1 MADWLVYGLSAMFLI
16 GMLGCLVVIP
26 ITAFRLFAILFQHDP
41 EEDQN
46 PYGLEPD
53 PSVLNQQQRC
63 NRNNQPQ

>member
-1 MADWLVYGLSAMFLI
+1 VVTDGNRVRWFWKVSAMADWLVYGLSAMFLI

-46 PYGLEPD
+46 P
-53 PSVLNQQQRC
+53 VA
-63 NRNNQPQ
+63 